1 MAQDR
6 RGDAL
11 VYFCSAGSDLSSAV
25 LYWRLDMESTDMSER
40 MENAIDLAEK
50 CWAKAYK
57 TEPAFVERYLELAEQ
72 LLVSKPVV
80 LGDEFRE
87 HCANNKLRRPASL
100 HPNVW
105 VSGVRALKLMGWVAH
120 DGYMI
125 PTKSH
130 NHMPSVSKWRSC
142 LFGSSSGGQA

>member
-1 MAQDR
+1 
-6 RGDAL
+6 
-11 VYFCSAGSDLSSAV
+11 
-25 LYWRLDMESTDMSER
+25 MESTDMSER

-72 LLVSKPVV
+72 LLISKPVV

-105 VSGVRALKLMGWVAH
+105 VSGVRALKSLGWIAH
-120 DGYMI
+120 DGYTI
-125 PTKSH
+125 PTKAH
-130 NHMPSVSKWRSC
+130 NHMPSVSKWRSR